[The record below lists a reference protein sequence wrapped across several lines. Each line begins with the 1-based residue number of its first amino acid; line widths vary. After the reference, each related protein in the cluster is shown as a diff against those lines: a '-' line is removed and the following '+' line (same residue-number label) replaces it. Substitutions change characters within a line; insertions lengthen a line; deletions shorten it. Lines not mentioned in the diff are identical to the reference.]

1 MTAQNPLIRAW
12 LSSLTTGVIE
22 YAQDWGAVDV
32 PAVRLRGGEG
42 VQATPL
48 FARLEFA
55 PRHSAAR
62 RYGYFVR
69 EDGALVFALPS
80 EAVPE
85 GERVYVSGDLN
96 HWRGAGDPAWELK
109 PCKADGPL
117 RCCVLPPARRRAAMK
132 KLRDG
137 RRAQFKF
144 VTGEQQWLNVPED
157 SPNRVEDAQGHF
169 NYQIDALR
177 TGRQFFRFTLRE
189 PLDLSQQ
196 WWVAPLAALFEEETA
211 RASEDSG
218 SAANGVS
225 ASAVRA
231 ELASAPHAARRTS
244 PGVPL
249 EPGKFFFSLATELA
263 LGAIVVDG
271 ETCFRLFAPRAAA
284 VRVLLS
290 ESPDPSAPAEVI
302 ALERLG
308 SQPYVWE
315 ACVKENLHGRYYW
328 YQLSGEVGGSV
339 IGGERGARVL
349 DPYALACVGREGPGI
364 VIDRARLARPGG
376 TSGFATPQWQDLVI
390 AEAHVRDLAAQA
402 PIALSAEER
411 LGFTGL
417 CKWVESEN
425 FYLHRLGVNCVE
437 LQPVQEFDNRTREEY
452 HWGYMTVNWFAPAS
466 AYALDPV
473 RASGIR
479 ELQDLVAAFHRRGI
493 AVVLDVVYNHQGVPA
508 GLAAIDRQYYFE
520 HNAQGELSN
529 WSGCGNDLRAHAAM
543 AKRLIIDS
551 CRHMMECFGVDG
563 FRFDLAEL
571 LGADVLRE
579 VELAL
584 KKTKP
589 DVILIAEPWS
599 YRGHIAGA
607 LRDTGWS
614 SWNDGY
620 RDFIRDY
627 VRGGSLPETFEYFV
641 KGSPWFW
648 AKWPAQTV
656 NYSESHDD
664 RAWLDVITENPD
676 HNGNVPTPNDR
687 RRTHLMAALLFASL
701 GIPMIAAGQD
711 FLRSKGGVNNTY
723 QRGDLNALDYRR
735 LLRYPATHAYFAD
748 WIAFRRS
755 KAGRLLRQ
763 WQRPS
768 EGFFR
773 FYHAPHST
781 ACAVVYNFDASQG
794 RERLLFAINPTGA
807 DVEIPL
813 GEALPTVA
821 RWTQLANHECFL
833 SENGVRQPLTS
844 RLWLPALACGLWQG
858 SL

>member
-1 MTAQNPLIRAW
+1 MTVHNPLIRAW
-12 LSSLTTGVIE
+12 LSSLKTGLIE

-32 PAVRLRGGEG
+32 PAVRLRGGETA
-42 VQATPL
+42 VATPL

-55 PRHSAAR
+55 PRHAAAR

-85 GERVYVSGDLN
+85 GERVYVSGDFN
-96 HWRGAGDPAWELK
+96 HWQGVGDPAWELK
-109 PCKADGPL
+109 PYKANGAALDGVGAGSGNGNGRTPPL

-157 SPNRVEDAQGHF
+157 SPNRVEDATGHF
-169 NYQIDALR
+169 NYQIDAQR
-177 TGRQFFRFTLRE
+177 TGRQFFKFTLRW

-196 WWVAPLAALFEEETA
+196 WWVAPL
-211 RASEDSG
+211 
-218 SAANGVS
+218 SAA
-225 ASAVRA
+225 AH
-231 ELASAPHAARRTS
+231 ELEA
-244 PGVPL
+244 GVPL
-249 EPGKFFFSLATELA
+249 EPGNFFFSLATELP
-263 LGAIVVDG
+263 LGAIVHDE
-271 ETCFRLFAPRAAA
+271 ETCFRLFAPRASA
-284 VRVLLS
+284 VRVLLA
-290 ESPDPSAPAEVI
+290 ESPEPSAPAEVVS
-302 ALERLG
+302 LERLG

-315 ACVKENLHGRYYW
+315 AAVKGNLHGRYYW
-328 YQLSGEVGGSV
+328 YQLSGEVAGTGGA
-339 IGGERGARVL
+339 GGDKSANTGGAERGARVL

-364 VIDRARLARPGG
+364 VIDRARLARPEHAN
-376 TSGFATPQWQDLVI
+376 GFSTPQWQDLVI
-390 AEAHVRDLAAQA
+390 AEAHVRDLAAHA
-402 PIALSAEER
+402 PIELSADER

-417 CKWVESEN
+417 RKWVESDG
-425 FYLHRLGVNCVE
+425 FYLDRLGVNCVE

-452 HWGYMTVNWFAPAS
+452 HWGYMPVNWFAPAS
-466 AYALDPV
+466 AYALDPA

-479 ELQDLVAAFHRRGI
+479 EFQDLVAAFHRRGM

-508 GLAAIDRQYYFE
+508 GLVAIDRQYYFE

-551 CRHMMECFGVDG
+551 CRHMIECFGVDG

-584 KKTKP
+584 KKAKP

-641 KGSPWFW
+641 KGAPWFW

-664 RAWLDVITENPD
+664 RAWIDVITENPA
-676 HNGNVPTPNDR
+676 HNGSAPTPNDR

-701 GIPMIAAGQD
+701 GIPMVAAGQD

-755 KAGRLLRQ
+755 AAGRLLRQ
-763 WQRPS
+763 WKRPS

-773 FYHAPHST
+773 FYHVPHST

-833 SENGVRQPLTS
+833 SANGVRQPLTS
-844 RLWLPALACGLWQG
+844 RLWLPALSCGLWQG

>member
-32 PAVRLRGGEG
+32 PALRLRGGESAR
-42 VQATPL
+42 ATPL

-55 PRHSAAR
+55 PRHVAAR

-85 GERVYVSGDLN
+85 GERVYVSGDFN
-96 HWRGAGDPAWELK
+96 HWEGAGDPAWELK
-109 PCKADGPL
+109 LCKADGAA
-117 RCCVLPPARRRAAMK
+117 RCCVLPPARRRAAMR

-157 SPNRVEDAQGHF
+157 SPNRVEDLRGHF
-169 NYQIDALR
+169 NYQIDAQR
-177 TGRQFFRFTLRE
+177 TGRQFFKFTLRE

-196 WWVAPLAALFEEETA
+196 WWVAPLSVEGLAA
-211 RASEDSG
+211 
-218 SAANGVS
+218 GV
-225 ASAVRA
+225 
-231 ELASAPHAARRTS
+231 L
-244 PGVPL
+244 L
-249 EPGKFFFSLATELA
+249 EPGNFFFSLASELP
-263 LGAIVVDG
+263 LGATVEG
-271 ETCFRLFAPRAAA
+271 GQTCFRLFAPRAAA
-284 VRVLLS
+284 VRVLLA
-290 ESPDPSAPAEVI
+290 ESPEQSAPAEVV
-302 ALERLG
+302 ALTRHAVE
-308 SQPYVWE
+308 PYVWE
-315 ACVKENLHGRYYW
+315 ACVEGNLHGRYYW
-328 YQLSGEVGGSV
+328 YQLSGEVGAG
-339 IGGERGARVL
+339 GGERGARVL

-364 VIDRARLARPGG
+364 VIDRARLAQPGRAD
-376 TSGFATPQWQDLVI
+376 SFSTPQWQDLVI

-402 PIALSAEER
+402 PIELSAEER

-417 CKWVESEN
+417 RKWVESED

-452 HWGYMTVNWFAPAS
+452 HWGYMSVNWFAPAS
-466 AYALDPV
+466 AYALDPA

-479 ELQDLVAAFHRRGI
+479 ELQDLVTAFHRRGM

-508 GLAAIDRQYYFE
+508 GLATIDRQYYFE

-551 CRHMMECFGVDG
+551 CRHMIECFGVDG

-579 VELAL
+579 VEIAL
-584 KKTKP
+584 KKAKP

-664 RAWLDVITENPD
+664 RAWIDVITENPG
-676 HNGNVPTPNDR
+676 HNGSVPTPNDR

-755 KAGRLLRQ
+755 EVGRLLRQ

-768 EGFFR
+768 GGFFR
-773 FYHAPHST
+773 FYHAPNFT

-794 RERLLFAINPTGA
+794 RDRLLFAINPTGA

-833 SENGVRQPLTS
+833 SANGVRQPLAS
-844 RLWLPALACGLWQG
+844 RLWLPALSCGLWQG